1 MASWNLWNRRGR
13 LLSMTVLVA
22 LLSLIS
28 VGSTKALAQ
37 SPSSDDRPS
46 DSSLLLAGGCFWCV
60 ESDLEKLDGVI
71 EVVSGYTGGKSANP
85 TYENYAN
92 RGHREAV
99 LVTFD
104 PKKITYA
111 GVLEYFLKHIDPIDR
126 GGSFIDR
133 GPQYRAAIYYQTGEQ
148 KKEAERVIRGIEG
161 LGVLRKPISIPLLP
175 AGRFWLA
182 EPKHQDYHRTNE
194 TAYGTYRQGC
204 GRDDY
209 VRKTWGDR
217 AKLLELPGAR
227 PDAEPKNERDESPAP
242 DARQEEPMEES
253 GKPRW
258 VDFRKPPVK
267 ELKQRLSPLQFRV
280 TQSNATEDPFRN
292 PYWNNHEQ
300 GIYVDIVSGEPLFAS
315 ADKFDSGTGWPSF
328 VRPID
333 PEGLVYKEDYELGQP
348 RIEVRSKWAD
358 SHLGHVFQDGPPQR
372 GGLRYCINSASLRF
386 VPKASM
392 QQEGYEAYLKWLEP

>member
-1 MASWNLWNRRGR
+1 MTRWNRPTER
-13 LLSMTVLVA
+13 LARSFLPGLLILVCGMTV
-22 LLSLIS
+22 
-28 VGSTKALAQ
+28 GSSTGLTQ
-37 SPSSDDRPS
+37 QPPSDNRPS
-46 DSSLLLAGGCFWCV
+46 EHSLLLAGGCFWCV

-71 EVVSGYTGGKSANP
+71 EVVSGYTGGKSTNP
-85 TYENYAN
+85 TYENYAK

-104 PKKITYA
+104 PAKITYA

-133 GPQYRAAIYYQTGEQ
+133 GPQYRAAIYYQTPEQ
-148 KKEAERVIRGIEG
+148 KKEAERVMRGIEG
-161 LGVLRKPISIPLLP
+161 LGVLRKPISVPLLP

-182 EPKHQDYHRTNE
+182 ESKHQDYHRTNGI
-194 TAYGTYRQGC
+194 AYTTYRQGC

-209 VRKTWGDR
+209 VRNTWGDR
-217 AKLLELPGAR
+217 ANLLELPGAR
-227 PDAEPKNERDESPAP
+227 PDTRQEDPSDDASAP
-242 DARQEEPMEES
+242 TKRQEEPKEAT
-253 GKPRW
+253 GKSTW

-292 PYWNNHEQ
+292 PYWNHHEE

-315 ADKFDSGTGWPSF
+315 TDKFDSGTGWPSF

-392 QQEGYEAYLKWLEP
+392 QQEGYGEYLKWLGP

>member
-1 MASWNLWNRRGR
+1 MTRWNRSTGR
-13 LLSMTVLVA
+13 LPCSFSAALTILVCWISFGSSTA
-22 LLSLIS
+22 SSQQAADSDRSSESSLI
-28 VGSTKALAQ
+28 
-37 SPSSDDRPS
+37 
-46 DSSLLLAGGCFWCV
+46 LAGGCFWCV

-71 EVVSGYTGGKSANP
+71 EVVSGYTGGKSTNP

-133 GPQYRAAIYYQTGEQ
+133 GPQYRAAIYFQTPEQ

-161 LGVLRKPISIPLLP
+161 LGVLRKPISVPLLP

-182 EPKHQDYHRTNE
+182 ESKHQDYHRTNGA
-194 TAYGTYRQGC
+194 AYATYRQGC

-217 AKLLELPGAR
+217 AKMLELPGAR
-227 PDAEPKNERDESPAP
+227 PEALEKVQGDQSSNAGDRTD
-242 DARQEEPMEES
+242 QPMEAEE
-253 GKPRW
+253 KPAW
-258 VDFRKPPVK
+258 VDFRKPPAK

-292 PYWNNHEQ
+292 PYWNNHEE
-300 GIYVDIVSGEPLFAS
+300 GIYVDIVSGEPLFLS
-315 ADKFDSGTGWPSF
+315 TDKFDSGTGWPSF

-333 PEGLVYKEDYELGQP
+333 PEGLVYKDDYELGQP

-358 SHLGHVFQDGPPQR
+358 SHLGHLFQDGPPQR

-386 VPKASM
+386 VPKAKM
-392 QQEGYEAYLKWLEP
+392 KQEGYGEYLKWLER